1 MYIHSTSQFF
11 FHFNKIYTKR
21 CSEHYTS
28 PWRCYG
34 TLSTHITHKMHIGVN
49 SIDGKRIVWY
59 IREASEGTGSGPWRH
74 RGFSIPYYQKGTW
87 LCLIYVVYYLCWLC
101 IWIYKHKPYRINGLR
116 AKIVLDK
123 SCWLWYDIYIMK
135 RETSGTGCPP
145 LGHMALL
152 VSP

>member
-1 MYIHSTSQFF
+1 MGIYIHRSSRFF
-11 FHFNKIYTKR
+11 FHSNKIYTER
-21 CSEHYTS
+21 CSELYTS

-34 TLSTHITHKMHIGVN
+34 TLSTHIAHKTRLGVN

-59 IREASEGTGSGPWRH
+59 IRGAFEGGSGFMFFDF
-74 RGFSIPYYQKGTW
+74 GIPYYQKGTW
-87 LCLIYVVYYLCWLC
+87 LCPIYVVYYLCWLC

-135 RETSGTGCPP
+135 RETSGTGCPR
-145 LGHMALL
+145 
-152 VSP
+152 